1 MFTDRLSWRWCF
13 YINLPVGGVAA
24 LCMLFSR
31 AVKPSLKGAG
41 WREKL
46 DAFDL
51 VGNALLVPALVCL
64 MLPVQMGGTAPWE
77 WDSAR
82 VIALFVASGVLA
94 IIFGVHQVWRRDR
107 ALLPLRLLRN
117 RDLLAGAWFNLCIE
131 GALVVITYYV
141 GHFNSARRK
150 KGGQD
155 VGLTAFSSP
164 SGFRPSEM
172 RPRSS
177 PV

>member
-1 MFTDRLSWRWCF
+1 
-13 YINLPVGGVAA
+13 
-24 LCMLFSR
+24 MLFTN

-51 VGNALLVPALVCL
+51 VGNAFLVPALVCL

-77 WDSAR
+77 WGSAR

-94 IIFGVHQVWRRDR
+94 IIFGVHQVWRGDR
-107 ALLPLRLLRN
+107 ALLPLRILRN

-131 GALVVITYYV
+131 GALLVVTYYV
-141 GHFNSARRK
+141 GGVFPFAKQSRE
-150 KGGQD
+150 
-155 VGLTAFSSP
+155 VGLTASSSR
-164 SGFRPSEM
+164 SGSRPSEM
-172 RPRSS
+172 RPLSS